1 MIPLLLSLIALD
13 YRLCTPDYRL
23 LPVFPSR
30 TAAAA
35 AASDASD
42 GALASSLRPAA
53 PLGVNCAGGRCPFS
67 LPSVPTRRPRR

>member
-1 MIPLLLSLIALD
+1 MIPILLSLIALD

-30 TAAAA
+30 TVAAA

-42 GALASSLRPAA
+42 GAPASSLRPAA
-53 PLGVNCAGGRCPFS
+53 PVGVNCTGGRCSLS
-67 LPSVPTRRPRR
+67 LPPVPTRRPRR